1 MEIFGRPVASYP
13 RDALRGRVAVVMQ
26 KAQLFGGT
34 IRSNLL
40 WGNKDATDADL
51 WAALETAQ
59 AADFVRAKPLGL
71 DEPVEQ
77 GGRNLS
83 GGQKQRLTIARAL
96 VGKPDILILDDSA
109 SALDYATDAALRKAL
124 AALPGALTVFIVSQ
138 RAASLQHADQI
149 LVLDDGHLVGI
160 GTHSALR
167 SSCPVYEE
175 IYESQFKKGRQK
187 HECKSKNKLTPQQ
200 RKATLN
206 RVLHKIRPY
215 SAFVVCSLLVAAVSV
230 AAQLYIPI
238 LCGDAIDKMLGKG
251 NVDLAGVL
259 RIAVSILV
267 VAAVAALAQWLLS
280 VCNNRIT
287 FSVSRDLRNEALRKI
302 QTLPLS
308 YLDSHPSGDIV
319 SRMVADV
326 DTFAD
331 GLLMGFTQLFSG
343 ILTILGTLLFM
354 LRENVPITLV
364 VVCITPLSLVVA
376 GFLAK
381 RSYGYFQSQS
391 TVRGKQTALVNE
403 MIEGQK
409 VVQAFGHEAE
419 SLAAFDEVNGQLQD
433 VSLKAIFFSSLTN
446 PATRFVNNIVYAGV
460 GLVGALYAVRGGI
473 TIGQLSVFLSY
484 ANQYT
489 KPFNEISGVVTE
501 LQNALACAARVFELL
516 DAEDQ
521 VPEAENAAALQPDGH
536 VQLQDVSFRYLPDR
550 PLIEGLSLDVQPGQ
564 RIAIVGPTGC
574 GKTTLINLLMRFY
587 DVNSGSIKVSGTD
600 IRDVTRASLRG
611 SYGMVL
617 QDTWLRAGT
626 VRENIA
632 YGKPDATMDEVIAAA
647 KAAHA
652 HSFIRRLPDGYD
664 TVIAEDGGNISQGQK
679 QLLCIARVMLC
690 LPPMLILDE
699 ATSSIDTRTE
709 VRIQKAFARMMQG
722 RTSFIVAHRLSTIR
736 EADVILVMKDG
747 HIVEQGNH
755 DQLLAQGGFY
765 AKLYNSQFEGV
776 QT

>member
-1 MEIFGRPVASYP
+1 MSA
-13 RDALRGRVAVVMQ
+13 
-26 KAQLFGGT
+26 KA
-34 IRSNLL
+34 
-40 WGNKDATDADL
+40 
-51 WAALETAQ
+51 
-59 AADFVRAKPLGL
+59 
-71 DEPVEQ
+71 
-77 GGRNLS
+77 
-83 GGQKQRLTIARAL
+83 
-96 VGKPDILILDDSA
+96 
-109 SALDYATDAALRKAL
+109 
-124 AALPGALTVFIVSQ
+124 
-138 RAASLQHADQI
+138 
-149 LVLDDGHLVGI
+149 
-160 GTHSALR
+160 
-167 SSCPVYEE
+167 
-175 IYESQFKKGRQK
+175 
-187 HECKSKNKLTPQQ
+187 KNKLTPQQ

-259 RIAVSILV
+259 RIAASILV

-587 DVNSGSIKVSGTD
+587 DVNSGSIRVSGTD

>member
-1 MEIFGRPVASYP
+1 MSA
-13 RDALRGRVAVVMQ
+13 
-26 KAQLFGGT
+26 KA
-34 IRSNLL
+34 
-40 WGNKDATDADL
+40 
-51 WAALETAQ
+51 
-59 AADFVRAKPLGL
+59 
-71 DEPVEQ
+71 
-77 GGRNLS
+77 
-83 GGQKQRLTIARAL
+83 
-96 VGKPDILILDDSA
+96 
-109 SALDYATDAALRKAL
+109 
-124 AALPGALTVFIVSQ
+124 
-138 RAASLQHADQI
+138 
-149 LVLDDGHLVGI
+149 
-160 GTHSALR
+160 
-167 SSCPVYEE
+167 
-175 IYESQFKKGRQK
+175 
-187 HECKSKNKLTPQQ
+187 KNKLTPQQ

-238 LCGDAIDKMLGKG
+238 LCGNAIDKMLGKG

-343 ILTILGTLLFM
+343 ILTIFGTLLFM

-473 TIGQLSVFLSY
+473 TIGQLSIFLSY

-587 DVNSGSIKVSGTD
+587 DVNGGSIKVSGTD

-652 HSFIRRLPDGYD
+652 HSFIRRLPEGYD

>member
-1 MEIFGRPVASYP
+1 MSA
-13 RDALRGRVAVVMQ
+13 
-26 KAQLFGGT
+26 KA
-34 IRSNLL
+34 
-40 WGNKDATDADL
+40 
-51 WAALETAQ
+51 
-59 AADFVRAKPLGL
+59 
-71 DEPVEQ
+71 
-77 GGRNLS
+77 
-83 GGQKQRLTIARAL
+83 
-96 VGKPDILILDDSA
+96 
-109 SALDYATDAALRKAL
+109 
-124 AALPGALTVFIVSQ
+124 
-138 RAASLQHADQI
+138 
-149 LVLDDGHLVGI
+149 
-160 GTHSALR
+160 
-167 SSCPVYEE
+167 
-175 IYESQFKKGRQK
+175 
-187 HECKSKNKLTPQQ
+187 KNKLTPQQ

-238 LCGDAIDKMLGKG
+238 LCGEAIDKMLGKG

-259 RIAVSILV
+259 RITVSILV

-287 FSVSRDLRNEALRKI
+287 FSVSRDLRNEALRKL

-343 ILTILGTLLFM
+343 ILTIFGTLLFM

-419 SLAAFDEVNGQLQD
+419 SLAAFDEVNGQLQE

-521 VPEAENAAALQPDGH
+521 VPEAENAATLQPDGH

-632 YGKPDATMDEVIAAA
+632 YGKPDATLDEVIAAA

-652 HSFIRRLPDGYD
+652 HSFIRRLPKGYD

-747 HIVEQGNH
+747 HIVEQGSH